1 MRSFAIAVGVLAL
14 AALSSSAAVAN
25 VPPMINYQGHLTD
38 GGGTPLDGDFDLW
51 FTIYGDSVAWTPY
64 LWSEKHQAVPVEAG
78 LFSVILGAQSPF
90 TDAVFSG
97 GECWLSINVGADP
110 EILPRMRFTAVPWAF
125 RAALAESVISGGGT
139 APHDHDDLYYRKY
152 ELNTSG
158 SLNDPSNPVDW
169 TKLKSVPAGFAD
181 GVDNVGTG
189 GGGLELPYQ
198 GQSTTSSSAFWVRNT
213 NASSVGAAIRGDHL
227 TTGAEGRL
235 GYGTYGVYGYSA
247 SDFAGYFDGK
257 GCFSGYVGIG
267 TTNPQSSLHVE
278 GTLRVDNTIQA
289 DDADGLYFATT
300 GGSIM
305 RIQDDGRIGIG
316 TMSPET
322 EFHVN
327 GTMTLNQKII
337 ADDTGG
343 LEFATDEGTTRIKIT
358 DAGYVG
364 IGTMAPETPLHVE
377 GTLTIDHT
385 IKADDA
391 DGLYFATTGG
401 YAMRILDNGYVGVG
415 TTAPET
421 RLHVEGVL
429 TVDNTIQADD
439 ADGLYFNTDG
449 GYAMRITDGGYV
461 GIGTNTPETLC
472 HINGSLTVDQ
482 TIIADDSGGLSFATD
497 DSAIRMAI
505 TDDGDIGIGTSD
517 PGSHQLYVKSSDG
530 GASGAT
536 LFCENDNA
544 TNGIAGFF
552 ENASS
557 DLTVLM
563 SQRGAGDILRMDG
576 RPYPNW

>member
-1 MRSFAIAVGVLAL
+1 
-14 AALSSSAAVAN
+14 
-25 VPPMINYQGHLTD
+25 
-38 GGGTPLDGDFDLW
+38 
-51 FTIYGDSVAWTPY
+51 
-64 LWSEKHQAVPVEAG
+64 
-78 LFSVILGAQSPF
+78 
-90 TDAVFSG
+90 
-97 GECWLSINVGADP
+97 
-110 EILPRMRFTAVPWAF
+110 
-125 RAALAESVISGGGT
+125 
-139 APHDHDDLYYRKY
+139 
-152 ELNTSG
+152 
-158 SLNDPSNPVDW
+158 
-169 TKLKSVPAGFAD
+169 
-181 GVDNVGTG
+181 VGTG

-198 GQSTTSSSAFWVRNT
+198 GQSSTTASAFWVRNT
-213 NASSVGAAIRGDHL
+213 NTSSLGSAIRGEHF

-517 PGSHQLYVKSSDG
+517 PGSHQLYVKSSAG

-563 SQRGAGDILRMDG
+563 SQRGAGDILRCDSYTGGWHSVFKVENDG
-576 RPYPNW
+576 RTTVAELVITGGSDLSEQFEVNGPAGCQIELGSVVSIDPEDPGKLTVSRKAYDRRVAGVVSGAGGVGTGMLMGHKGTEADGDVPVALTGRVYCRVDASYGSIEPGDLLTTSNTPGHAMKVVEYDRSNGAIIGKAMSSLDAGQGLVLILVTLQ